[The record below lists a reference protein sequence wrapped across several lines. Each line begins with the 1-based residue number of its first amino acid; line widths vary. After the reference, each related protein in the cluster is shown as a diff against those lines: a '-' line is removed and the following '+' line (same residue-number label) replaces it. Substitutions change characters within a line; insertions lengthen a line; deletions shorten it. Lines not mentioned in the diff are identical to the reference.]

1 MSILELSSSKDSFTL
16 TKNYLTLDIETYQ
29 KEVFREKGF
38 TVIKDFIS
46 KDAAIIIKKLLLKN
60 EKCFSK
66 GSEEGNHRLFIY
78 PNSPY
83 IYPTVLMQLHEYIS
97 VIKNVIYSSE
107 KFYDEYCLTIK
118 QDKFDFFQILKYQS
132 KHTWSCFF
140 WYKNN
145 ESHFKHIDN
154 YGEFTTMLILSQL
167 YDDYNEGG
175 FYYEKGNDTIYLDEF
190 YEYGDLV
197 FFDQENYYHEVK
209 NIYTKN
215 SCVDHDSTC
224 NTIQPYSEL
233 VLYATDIDTNKPYTS
248 KKRNEKMSQFE
259 NICSVRSKTLS
270 KCCDKQDPRLD
281 KLTSSIP
288 EKVFKRFPFVKKV
301 RENGKDKYIV
311 CRGDNCNENSI
322 LPDND

>member
-46 KDAAIIIKKLLLKN
+46 KEAAIIIKKLLLKN

-132 KHTWSCFF
+132 KHTWSCFY

-154 YGEFTTMLILSQL
+154 YGEFASFLILSQL

-215 SCVDHDSTC
+215 DQVGRLQFYVP
-224 NTIQPYSEL
+224 TIPYG
-233 VLYATDIDTNKPYTS
+233 YMKPYLRFEDYPLDIKFS
-248 KKRNEKMSQFE
+248 KDLNSGEK
-259 NICSVRSKTLS
+259 ILYYSKGLIEINRHYS
-270 KCCDKQDPRLD
+270 RKNF
-281 KLTSSIP
+281 
-288 EKVFKRFPFVKKV
+288 FKNFV
-301 RENGKDKYIV
+301 I
-311 CRGDNCNENSI
+311 
-322 LPDND
+322 